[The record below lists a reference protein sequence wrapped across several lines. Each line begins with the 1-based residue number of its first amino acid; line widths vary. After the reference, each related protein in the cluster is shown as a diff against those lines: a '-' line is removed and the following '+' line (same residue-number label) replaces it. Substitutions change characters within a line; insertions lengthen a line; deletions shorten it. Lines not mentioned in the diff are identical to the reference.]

1 MIRTFLLFL
10 LVWACGVVHVSAG
23 AQDRNLSHLLAY
35 EQPGLPG
42 ENMMGLQDALQL
54 IEEEFD
60 ITLIYNSEHV
70 ADQYIPLDFQI
81 HENRELTLK
90 RLLDSYNLTYQQIGD
105 HSLLIIPVANLHLE
119 EVMQEIVTGVITDA
133 QTGESLPGVNIVI
146 KNTSTGTSSG
156 STGEYE
162 INVPSLSDT
171 LIFSY
176 IGYAMQEIALEGRT
190 ELNVEMAVDAVMGED
205 IVVVGYGA
213 QRRESVVGA
222 ISTID
227 VEELRIPTGSISNA
241 LAGRMSGVVS
251 VQTTG
256 EPGFDHAQFW
266 IRGIGTFGANREPL
280 ILVDG
285 IERDINGLDIEE
297 VGSIS
302 ILKDATATAVYGVR
316 GANGVVLIN
325 TKRGEVSAPRVSFRT
340 ETGVTSPTRMPRFVD
355 SGQFAEL
362 YNEARGMD
370 FYSDDAIEM
379 YRTNGDPDLY
389 PNVSW
394 LDELYSGGASYQR
407 YNLNVSGGNERLRY
421 FVSGSFYDEDGM
433 YRENDLEQYNSNI
446 NLQRYNFRSNIDIH
460 LTESTQ
466 FSLGIGDILTS
477 RNRPGAST
485 NDIWEYAFATSP
497 NVFPAEFS
505 DGSASG
511 PSWGT
516 GENPYNLLVNSG
528 YAEEWNN
535 KVQSVISLRQGLD
548 AVTEGLAG
556 RILFS
561 FDKENES
568 LMTRSKTVET
578 FLAVGRDDE
587 NNVLLNRTRE
597 GQDFLSYSSSS
608 SGNRN
613 IYFETQL
620 NYQRDFGIHSI
631 GGLLIYNQSS
641 FANTGADNLETSLP
655 FVHQGIAGR
664 VDYSYANRYFLEG
677 NFGLNGSENFASG
690 KRFGLFPSIAIGWI
704 PSNEA
709 FYTGISDIIT
719 FLKFRASHGY
729 VGNDEIGGGRRFVY
743 MSTVNQGAPGYG
755 FGPNSAGHGGL
766 TFGEIGT
773 PDATWEKARMTNIG
787 IEMHL
792 FDNLIVHADAFYE
805 KRDAIF
811 LQRGSLP
818 GFFGQASLPWVNLGV
833 MENKGVDGNAEYFH
847 QIGGV
852 SLSVMGNFS
861 YNRNKILENDQP
873 DYAWE
878 YRNRS
883 GQKFGQQFGFIAVG
897 LFESEEEIDQSPSQ
911 FGLTN
916 LRPGDIKYLDVNG
929 DGVIDSNDEIPIGY
943 SDVPEIIYGFGSSVA
958 YRGFDFSFLLQGV
971 GNVTRFVGGV
981 PVYPFNSDNLG
992 RSNIYEDVYH
1002 SRWTVENP
1010 AQDVMFPR
1018 LSDGPNQNNY
1028 RNSTWWQRDMSYLR
1042 LRNVE
1047 LGYTLPY
1054 TLTEKIQA
1062 ESLRIY
1068 VSGVNLL
1075 TFSNFKMWDPE
1086 LDTSNGNRYPISKVI
1101 NFGISM
1107 NF

>member
-1 MIRTFLLFL
+1 MIRTFQLILLI
-10 LVWACGVVHVSAG
+10 WAFGVAQVTAE
-23 AQDRNLSHLLAY
+23 AQDRSLSHLLKQEAQALDKS
-35 EQPGLPG
+35 ELI
-42 ENMMGLQDALQL
+42 GLQDALTL
-54 IEEEFD
+54 IENEYG
-60 ITLIYNSEHV
+60 ITLVYNSEYV
-70 ADQYIPLDFQI
+70 KDQYVSPDFQVR
-81 HENRELTLK
+81 ENMELTLK
-90 RLLDSYNLTYQQIGD
+90 RLLDAHNLTYQQIGGR
-105 HSLLIIPVANLHLE
+105 SLLLIPVANLEPE
-119 EVMQEIVTGVITDA
+119 EVMQETISGVITDA
-133 QTGESLPGVNIVI
+133 QTGEALPGVNIVI
-146 KNTSTGTSSG
+146 KNTSTGTSSDI
-156 STGEYE
+156 TGAYE

-176 IGYAMQEIALEGRT
+176 IGYVTQEIALEGRT
-190 ELNVEMAVDAVMGED
+190 ELNVEMVMDAIMGED

-222 ISTID
+222 ISTIE
-227 VEELRIPTGSISNA
+227 VEELRVPTGSISNA

-256 EPGFDHAQFW
+256 EPGYDHAQFW

-325 TKRGEVSAPRVSFRT
+325 TKRGEITAPRVSFRS
-340 ETGVTSPTRMPRFVD
+340 EAGVTSPTRMPKFVD
-355 SGQFAEL
+355 SAQFAEL
-362 YNEARGMD
+362 YNEARGSD
-370 FYSDDAIEM
+370 FYSDEVIEM
-379 YRTNGDPDLY
+379 YQSNADPDLY
-389 PNVSW
+389 PNVNW
-394 LDELYSGGASYQR
+394 LDELYSAGASFQR

-421 FVSGSFYDEDGM
+421 FVSGSFYDEDGI
-433 YRENDLEQYNSNI
+433 YRQNDLAQYNSNI
-446 NLQRYNFRSNIDIH
+446 NLQRYNFRSNIDIY

-466 FSLGIGDILTS
+466 FSIGIGDILTS
-477 RNRPGAST
+477 RNRPGAGT
-485 NDIWEYAFATSP
+485 GDIWGYAFSTSP

-528 YAEEWNN
+528 YADEWNN
-535 KVQSVISLRQGLD
+535 KVQSVISLQQGLD
-548 AVTEGLAG
+548 VITEGLAG
-556 RILFS
+556 RIMFS

-568 LMTRSKTVET
+568 LMVRSKTVET
-578 FLAVGRDDE
+578 FLALGRDE
-587 NNVLLNRTRE
+587 NNDVILNRTRE

-620 NYQRDFGIHSI
+620 NYQRDFGLHSV

-641 FANTGADNLETSLP
+641 FSNTGAGSLEASLP
-655 FVHQGIAGR
+655 YVHQGIAGR
-664 VDYSYANRYFLEG
+664 LDYSFANRYFLEG
-677 NFGLNGSENFASG
+677 NFGLNGSENFAKG
-690 KRFGLFPSIAIGWI
+690 HRFGFFPSIAIGWI
-704 PSNEA
+704 PSNES
-709 FYTGISDIIT
+709 FYTGISDVIT

-743 MSTVNQGAPGYG
+743 MSTVNQGASGYN
-755 FGPNSAGHGGL
+755 FGPNNAGHGGL

-773 PDATWEKARMTNIG
+773 PHATWERARMTNLG

-792 FDNLIVHADAFYE
+792 FDNFIIQADAFYE
-805 KRDAIF
+805 RREKIF
-811 LQRGSLP
+811 LQRASLP
-818 GFFGQASLPWVNLGV
+818 SFFGQTTLPYVNLGE
-833 MENKGVDGNAEYFH
+833 MENKGVDGNIEYF
-847 QIGGV
+847 QQLGDV
-852 SLSVMGNFS
+852 SISVMGNFS

-873 DYAWE
+873 DYAYT
-878 YRNRS
+878 YRNRR
-883 GQKFGQQFGFIAVG
+883 GQKFGQQFGMVAVG
-897 LFESEEEIDQSPSQ
+897 LFESDEEIAQSPPQ

-929 DGVIDSNDEIPIGY
+929 DGVIDSNDEVPIGY
-943 SDVPEIIYGFGSSVA
+943 SNVPEMVYGFGSSIA
-958 YRGFDFSFLLQGV
+958 YKGFDFSFLFQGV
-971 GNVTRFVGGV
+971 GNITRFIGGV

-992 RSNIYEDVYH
+992 TSNIYEDVYY
-1002 SRWTVENP
+1002 SRWTVESP
-1010 AQDVMFPR
+1010 SQDVMFPR

-1047 LGYTLPY
+1047 IGYTIPY
-1054 TLTEKIQA
+1054 AVTEKIRA
-1062 ESLRIY
+1062 RSLRVY
-1068 VSGVNLL
+1068 LSGVNLL
-1075 TFSNFKMWDPE
+1075 TFSKFDMWDPE
-1086 LDTSNGNRYPISKVI
+1086 LNTSNGNLYPISKVI